1 MTIDEAFTVT
11 EITCDMMTVAEF
23 AALHHVQPVA
33 VRQWIRRG
41 KLRAIKKRG
50 RDWLIASIAERPS
63 RNYKPVK
70 YEWDYMDKDM
80 YKTFPFLTGHN
91 TVQISQN
98 IEDKTMFDVL
108 LGERV
113 EICLSTV
120 GCEKLE
126 LALLGLEGIEVW
138 E

>member
-1 MTIDEAFTVT
+1 MD
-11 EITCDMMTVAEF
+11 
-23 AALHHVQPVA
+23 
-33 VRQWIRRG
+33 RRG

-50 RDWLIASIAERPS
+50 RDWLIASIAEKPS

-70 YEWDYMDKDM
+70 YEWDGMDREM
-80 YKTFPFLTGHN
+80 YKEFPFLTGHN

-113 EICLSTV
+113 EICLSTME
-120 GCEKLE
+120 CEKLE
-126 LALLGLEGIEVW
+126 LALLGLEGIEVR